1 MVRAIIASDRL
12 LPHSNGRWGPITTA
26 PFSRLYTQSFHF
38 NLRHRDD
45 GHASGE
51 LRGLHR
57 GKLPLLPYHHNHYQQ
72 QPSHRVMWCLG
83 AVIIQLGDGRWW
95 QCLGLCCL
103 NDFSLGEV
111 LQLKTKVESIVVPLR
126 NSFSRANGWERVL
139 SFNWEQTCN
148 VQASGSLRTGISSSS
163 MCCTICFSLP

>member
-1 MVRAIIASDRL
+1 MMVRAIIASDRL
-12 LPHSNGRWGPITTA
+12 LPHSNGHWGPITTA

-57 GKLPLLPYHHNHYQQ
+57 GELPLLPYHHNHYQQ

-111 LQLKTKVESIVVPLR
+111 LQLKTKVLWSRFATLLVVLMTGKGCYLLMEIR
-126 NSFSRANGWERVL
+126 HATYRRVG
-139 SFNWEQTCN
+139 
-148 VQASGSLRTGISSSS
+148 V
-163 MCCTICFSLP
+163 